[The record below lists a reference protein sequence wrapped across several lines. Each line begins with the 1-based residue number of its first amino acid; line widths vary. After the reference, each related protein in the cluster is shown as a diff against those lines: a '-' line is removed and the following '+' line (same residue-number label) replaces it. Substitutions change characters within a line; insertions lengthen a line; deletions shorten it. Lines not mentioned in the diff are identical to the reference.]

1 VALRSSYCC
10 CVREIR
16 LTRPAKTLEYNK
28 PLAGREAHPRSES
41 LKSGKRLT
49 TLVQFEGS
57 GFQEYPFKEIAMDCT
72 RRRFAS
78 RMGTALAG
86 ALTEDAWAHAAVRAG
101 ASSARGTQNEE
112 HSKAP
117 MTTHASGS
125 DESKR
130 STAEEVWAKLL
141 EGNQRFVDGKL
152 LARDVVARRRA
163 VLAGQQPQAV
173 VLSCSDSRT
182 SPSTVFDQGLG
193 DLFEVRTAG
202 NVADALAMGSIEYAL
217 LNLPVRVVVI
227 LGHEKCAAVAAAASG
242 QKMAT
247 ANLQSIVEKIAP
259 AIAKVQGDHKSQEF
273 LLKAVEANVLHCA
286 TDLLTNSSI
295 VRRETAAN
303 NIEIIKAVY
312 SLKTGQV
319 RRLVG

>member
-1 VALRSSYCC
+1 
-10 CVREIR
+10 
-16 LTRPAKTLEYNK
+16 
-28 PLAGREAHPRSES
+28 
-41 LKSGKRLT
+41 
-49 TLVQFEGS
+49 
-57 GFQEYPFKEIAMDCT
+57 MDCT

-78 RMGTALAG
+78 RLGLTLAG
-86 ALTEDAWAHAAVRAG
+86 ALSREDAGACSPVWAST
-101 ASSARGTQNEE
+101 SSARPAQGDEQ
-112 HSKAP
+112 SKLP

-125 DESKR
+125 DENKL
-130 STAEEVWAKLL
+130 AAADEVWANLL
-141 EGNQRFVDGKL
+141 EGNQRFVAGKL
-152 LARDVVARRRA
+152 LARDVVARRSA

-173 VLSCSDSRT
+173 VLGCSDSRT

-217 LNLPVRVVVI
+217 LHLPIRVVVI

-247 ANLQSIVEKIAP
+247 ANMQSIVDKIAP
-259 AIAKVQGDHKSQEF
+259 AIAKVQGDRKSQEF

-286 TDLLTNSSI
+286 TDLLANSSI
-295 VRRETAAN
+295 VLRETAAS

-312 SLKTGQV
+312 SLNTGQV
-319 RRLVG
+319 RRLLG